1 MSKIIF
7 ISEFFESS
15 ALALSMKLLEE
26 KDVKVFL
33 TDKDYH
39 KILDGILDKDKD
51 YVQYMGEGNIFVT
64 DDADMGEIAESLRA
78 KKELVFGGSVQS
90 DKWENE
96 RQTGQDI
103 MKKAGIATVPST
115 NFKGHGAFDKA
126 ITFIKQKKGRWVVKQ
141 NGNEDKSLSTVGKFE
156 DGSDVI
162 DKLEDM
168 KHSWTEN
175 IDFDLQEFVDGY
187 EIAITGWFNGKDWL
201 RDTKGREVFVCN
213 WEHKKLSNGD
223 MGRTTGE
230 TGTLAKRTS
239 PNALINKELLKCT
252 KSLQAIN
259 YVGCIDINM
268 MLSKKDMKFYGLE
281 FTMRFGYPAINFFQ
295 EIMVTPFSELIEGCV
310 KGKNNFL
317 KISDKWANVTVLKV
331 PPFPYD
337 STKDSNNAKGQRIYF
352 TDKGKWT
359 GKDEL
364 TDEKLKHI
372 HLYEVKFEK
381 ETKHF
386 ICTGDS
392 GYLLT
397 VTAQGDSPKSANES
411 VIKYI
416 KDNIYTSNMDY
427 RTDIGI
433 VERVTESIQVMQS
446 KGML

>member
-1 MSKIIF
+1 MKYIF
-7 ISEFFESS
+7 LSEFFESS
-15 ALALSMKLLEE
+15 ALALSLKILEE
-26 KDVKVFL
+26 QDVKVFL
-33 TDKDYH
+33 TDKGYH
-39 KILDGILDKDKD
+39 KILEGIIEKDKD
-51 YVQYMGEGNIFVT
+51 FIQYMGQGNIFVT

-103 MKKAGIATVPST
+103 MKKAGIFTVPSS

-126 ITFIKQKKGRWVVKQ
+126 IEFIKQKKGRWVVKQ

-156 DGSDVI
+156 DGTDVI

-175 IDFDLQEFVDGY
+175 IDFDLQEFIDGY
-187 EIAITGWFNGKDWL
+187 EIAIHGWFNGKDWI
-201 RDTKGREVFVCN
+201 RDTKGREVFISN
-213 WEHKKLSNGD
+213 WEHKKRSNKD
-223 MGRTTGE
+223 LGRTTGE

-239 PNALINKELLKCT
+239 PNASINKELLKLT
-252 KSLQAIN
+252 KYLQGIKYIGN
-259 YVGCIDINM
+259 VDINM

-281 FTMRFGYPAINFFQ
+281 FTMRFGYPQVNYFQ
-295 EIMVTPFSELIEGCV
+295 EMLQSPFSELIEGCV
-310 KGKNNFL
+310 SGKNNFL
-317 KISDKWANVTVLKV
+317 KVSDKWINVTVV
-331 PPFPYD
+331 QTPPFPFE
-337 STKDSNNAKGQRIYF
+337 STKDSNNSRGQRIYF

-364 TDEKLKHI
+364 TDEKLRHI

-386 ICTGDS
+386 IATGDT

-397 VTAQGDSPKSANES
+397 VTGQGDNPQS
-411 VIKYI
+411 VNKTVIDYI
-416 KDNIYTSNMDY
+416 KNNIYTSNMDY

-433 VERVTESIQVMQS
+433 VDRVTESIGLMQS